1 VPQQQQQSI
10 NQKSTGS
17 VPETDMTSAYFS
29 AGPSEQDRIRE
40 IYKQWCF
47 ANGKMYDEARLDTFA
62 FNLKVV
68 ENYSQKTG
76 QKAEL
81 NQYADLS
88 PEEYKD
94 AMMARQKE
102 EGDANPM
109 APSPVQS
116 TSQQA
121 HSPYVGRP
129 ERDDTELERIRNA
142 YRTWC
147 HEHGRQYQ
155 ESRLEIFATNLKA
168 VENYRKESGK
178 YVKLNQYADLTP
190 EEYKVAMSTGGSS
203 TARAQSY
210 SASYL
215 DNLSPKAN
223 MGMAVQSSN
232 NNPMT
237 SYLENLS
244 PPSPRIA
251 VRVED
256 RIQKIYQDWCQYY
269 GKVPDEQRLQIF
281 ASNLMVLEKHH
292 SETGEELTLN
302 EFADQLEGA
311 KSRQQR
317 AEEAR
322 MEEER
327 MQEELRQKE
336 EQARLILERRT
347 AEEGQEKVFPEEPFG
362 NENERIQEGKRQYEQ
377 TRQEEA
383 LSLQSEL
390 ESRVDDQKVDSSSQM
405 SSVQE
410 TETSQ
415 SNQDVKTGNNA
426 IALPRSSYMDA
437 VAKTWIDRSAYLES
451 LQQGRVGI
459 IPEAPLPETP
469 MTEAPWMEEAK
480 QPRSER
486 SKSLINSIWDF
497 MNDSRRWANNQYADN
512 LIAQADEMIEVSIV

>member
-1 VPQQQQQSI
+1 
-10 NQKSTGS
+10 
-17 VPETDMTSAYFS
+17 
-29 AGPSEQDRIRE
+29 
-40 IYKQWCF
+40 
-47 ANGKMYDEARLDTFA
+47 
-62 FNLKVV
+62 
-68 ENYSQKTG
+68 
-76 QKAEL
+76 
-81 NQYADLS
+81 
-88 PEEYKD
+88 
-94 AMMARQKE
+94 
-102 EGDANPM
+102 
-109 APSPVQS
+109 
-116 TSQQA
+116 
-121 HSPYVGRP
+121 
-129 ERDDTELERIRNA
+129 
-142 YRTWC
+142 
-147 HEHGRQYQ
+147 
-155 ESRLEIFATNLKA
+155 
-168 VENYRKESGK
+168 
-178 YVKLNQYADLTP
+178 
-190 EEYKVAMSTGGSS
+190 
-203 TARAQSY
+203 
-210 SASYL
+210 
-215 DNLSPKAN
+215 
-223 MGMAVQSSN
+223 
-232 NNPMT
+232 
-237 SYLENLS
+237 
-244 PPSPRIA
+244 
-251 VRVED
+251 
-256 RIQKIYQDWCQYY
+256 
-269 GKVPDEQRLQIF
+269 
-281 ASNLMVLEKHH
+281 
-292 SETGEELTLN
+292 
-302 EFADQLEGA
+302 
-311 KSRQQR
+311 
-317 AEEAR
+317 